1 MPSLLDKTE
10 IAPLIFKLC
19 SIISAALAS
28 VLNSLT
34 LIMLY
39 VAFIIFPKHLTKFDR
54 EVIMRKIITRV
65 SMYSDLKKR

>member
-10 IAPLIFKLC
+10 IAPFIFKRC
-19 SIISAALAS
+19 SIIAAALAS

-39 VAFIIFPKHLTKFDR
+39 VAFIIFPKHLTKFNR
-54 EVIMRKIITRV
+54 EVNHTRAHV
-65 SMYSDLKKR
+65 